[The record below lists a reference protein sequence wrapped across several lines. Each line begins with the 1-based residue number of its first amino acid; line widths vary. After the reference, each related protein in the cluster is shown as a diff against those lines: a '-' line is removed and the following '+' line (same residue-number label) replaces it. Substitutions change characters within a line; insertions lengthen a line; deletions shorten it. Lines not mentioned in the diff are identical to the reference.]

1 MAKKK
6 TSKKEQVVTSAELD
20 AAMDGILGQQA
31 FEHGSRKID
40 ADFKNYT
47 LVIPFPAFC
56 LEWLFGINGCPL
68 SRSWGLAAEP
78 HVGKTAFI
86 YEMINWHRALMGRG
100 AVGCTEGDKDSQ
112 TLRNSITKY
121 DNKAFE
127 FRACNLVEIWQEY
140 LMKASKRILD
150 LFESHPEYTV
160 PVCFAVDS
168 YVGALC
174 RSKTESILKKG
185 YAESSYATEA
195 KLIGDWLRVFS
206 NHRLAGNPFTLIG
219 STHTYVNQ
227 SGGFSPPGQPAK
239 QILSGGQKLAYMS
252 AITIMMSNVGKL
264 NNVDM
269 KGQYVRFSLPKNTLA
284 GTKNFRNIDCG
295 LYWITHP
302 DNTQTTWWDWHEAT
316 VWLLSDREK
325 FPAGGD
331 IGKELVKVCN
341 IHPVAGGNYWS
352 KELGVPASE
361 AMSGTELGKI
371 LHARTDIIQELRRVF
386 NIYQH
391 PYFKPHVRYQPV
403 EAPTEV
409 VPGEAVAS
417 EEEAEEAAQTVPDKI
432 DLSIPPHLRGVSS

>member
-1 MAKKK
+1 MARKKK
-6 TSKKEQVVTSAELD
+6 DPVVTSAEID
-20 AAMDGILGQQA
+20 AAMDGVLCQQA

-47 LVIPFPAFC
+47 LVIPFPSFC

-86 YEMINWHRALMGRG
+86 YEMINWHRALLGRG

-121 DNKAFE
+121 DKKAFE

-150 LFESHPEYTV
+150 LFEAHPEYTV
-160 PVCFAVDS
+160 PICFAVDS

-174 RSKTESILKKG
+174 KSKTEAILKKG
-185 YAESSYATEA
+185 FAESSYATEA

-219 STHTYVNQ
+219 STHTYANQ
-227 SGGFSPPGQPAK
+227 SSQGMPGMPVK
-239 QILSGGQKLAYMS
+239 QVLSGGQKLAYMS

-284 GTKNFRNIDCG
+284 GTKNFRSIDCG

-302 DNTQTTWWDWHEAT
+302 DNTQTTWWDWDEAT
-316 VWLLSDREK
+316 MWLLSDREK
-325 FPAGGD
+325 FPAGGE

-341 IHPVAGGNYWS
+341 IHAIAGGRFWS
-352 KELGVPASE
+352 KELGVPQSD
-361 AMSGTELGKI
+361 AMTGSELGKV
-371 LHARTDIIQELRRVF
+371 LNSKPDVIQELRRVF

-391 PYFKPHVRYQPV
+391 PYFQPHVKYQPV
-403 EAPTEV
+403 EAPT
-409 VPGEAVAS
+409 AVIPSAAVS
-417 EEEAEEAAQTVPDKI
+417 AEEEADEAAQLAVVGESTLPA
-432 DLSIPPHLRGVSS
+432 HLRGIKP